1 MFQLIVAVISIA
13 LVAVLAIASIYYGG
27 TAFNQSQMKGQVT
40 ALVNAGQQIAG
51 AQALYSN
58 DHGAKAAAIGDLTNL
73 GKYLSSNPA
82 KPSNAAAAASWA
94 TDGSV
99 ASIALDAAT
108 GLTFCNEVQKQAGGA
123 ELADAAALTA
133 VTTLPADQQFSCV
146 TSGGNTV
153 FQFRV

>member
-58 DHGAKAAAIGDLTNL
+58 DTGAKTAAIGDLTAA
-73 GKYLSSNPA
+73 GKYLSSAPA
-82 KPSNAAAAASWA
+82 KPSNATGGVWA

-99 ASIALDAAT
+99 ASITLDAGA
-108 GLTFCNEVQKQAGGA
+108 GLTFCNEVQKQAGGTA
-123 ELADAAALTA
+123 LADEAALTA
-133 VTTLPADQQFSCV
+133 RTALPADQQFSCV

-153 FQFRV
+153 FEFRV